1 MIMTKIEIETKIMN
15 IISKKLGMMFPR
27 AQPPPIMAA
36 RSLLILNS
44 NQKLRRFE
52 FEDSIEFI
60 KILIDYLIEVT

>member
-27 AQPPPIMAA
+27 ARPPPIMAA